1 LDWQMMEQARTGL
14 STEQLNR
21 YRPYPYLY
29 DEIGAAMLLA
39 DLALTRAG
47 ASTLGELPL
56 FGLPAI
62 LVPYPYAWRYQR
74 VNASY
79 LVKRGAAEVI
89 EDTQLAEQLLLK
101 VHGLLADREK
111 LEKMNQAMQSLAK
124 PEAAARIASLLND
137 LGKPGNQTRNQNVP
151 NPTD

>member
-1 LDWQMMEQARTGL
+1 MR
-14 STEQLNR
+14 
-21 YRPYPYLY
+21 
-29 DEIGAAMLLA
+29 LA
-39 DLALTRAG
+39 DLAITRAG

-89 EDTQLAEQLLLK
+89 EDLNLVEQIVPK
-101 VHGLLADREK
+101 VRELMADHAKREK
-111 LEKMNQAMQSLAK
+111 MSQAMHSLAR
-124 PEAAARIASLLND
+124 PDAAARIASLLIELAKSHTNRR
-137 LGKPGNQTRNQNVP
+137 L
-151 NPTD
+151 